1 MTMTTNDDATL
12 NQFERLML
20 KENWPG
26 DSDRARTAVRD
37 VADTMYACREWFEGY
52 KVPYTGADLI
62 AAASLTLKRE
72 REIADGI
79 KRGKWERD
87 HRIGEDAP

>member
-1 MTMTTNDDATL
+1 MTTNDDATL

-37 VADTMYACREWFEGY
+37 VADTIRLPGMVRGLQ
-52 KVPYTGADLI
+52 G
-62 AAASLTLKRE
+62 SL
-72 REIADGI
+72 
-79 KRGKWERD
+79 
-87 HRIGEDAP
+87 HRR